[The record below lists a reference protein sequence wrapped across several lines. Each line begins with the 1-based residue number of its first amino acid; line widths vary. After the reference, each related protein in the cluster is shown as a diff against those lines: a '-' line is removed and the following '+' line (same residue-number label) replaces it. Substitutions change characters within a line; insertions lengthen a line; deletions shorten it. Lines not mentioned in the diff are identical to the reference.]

1 MKRGFIYLAVVLSLV
16 THACKGTLST
26 LSKEE
31 DGRYSYSTELCSL
44 TTEMAKLLYSF
55 LSLKWKERR
64 DRKPRESFTL
74 REILFMSLPALLNEM
89 VDRIFFYLH
98 YALNDELVIQA
109 FESLEIVIIGVAS
122 FFLLGKRYSAT
133 HWCSLVLVCTAV
145 MSMEIGSASS
155 GSFNRLPLLPS
166 LIAVVGSGL
175 EGISGVL
182 TEKILKRHE
191 QMDISLQNIWIYFW
205 GALLYMVIML
215 CSGFSRFVQNVTFT
229 HFNRYAFL
237 FILSE
242 SIRGLSSSFLFKYAD
257 SVVESFTS
265 CTALI
270 LASFIVSLIL
280 QKEIGYPVITG
291 KTPPL
296 LHVCILPGRYK
307 SVYCHIPV

>member
-1 MKRGFIYLAVVLSLV
+1 
-16 THACKGTLST
+16 
-26 LSKEE
+26 
-31 DGRYSYSTELCSL
+31 
-44 TTEMAKLLYSF
+44 MAKLLYSF

-122 FFLLGKRYSAT
+122 FFLLGKRYPLHGILTPRYSAT

-191 QMDISLQNIWIYFW
+191 QMDISLQNIWIY
-205 GALLYMVIML
+205 L
-215 CSGFSRFVQNVTFT
+215 
-229 HFNRYAFL
+229 
-237 FILSE
+237 
-242 SIRGLSSSFLFKYAD
+242 
-257 SVVESFTS
+257 
-265 CTALI
+265 
-270 LASFIVSLIL
+270 
-280 QKEIGYPVITG
+280 
-291 KTPPL
+291 
-296 LHVCILPGRYK
+296 
-307 SVYCHIPV
+307 